1 MDDLHQ
7 RMAQQNQHIKQR
19 IKVQI
24 QKADLKCIN
33 PSQRWMAYLI
43 CGSIFSVVATNT
55 WAETD
60 AFLAEQRVDNPKV
73 TQALISE
80 VKQDSQKPLSDQ
92 WSIHDQKAIQ
102 QANEIKKENLEANAV
117 SDYELKRKTDPAKL
131 INADKHEYIPTKPA
145 NTTYTISYESKN
157 IKIGNQIKE

>member
-7 RMAQQNQHIKQR
+7 KMTQQNEQINQQ
-19 IKVQI
+19 IKVQA
-24 QKADLKCIN
+24 KNADLKRIN
-33 PSQRWMAYLI
+33 LAHGSMAYLI
-43 CGSIFSVVATNT
+43 CGSVLSVVTMNAC
-55 WAETD
+55 AETD
-60 AFLAEQRVDNPKV
+60 AFLAEQSVENPKV

-92 WSIHDQKAIQ
+92 WLIHDQKAIQ

-131 INADKHEYIPTKPA
+131 INADKHEYIPTKPV
-145 NTTYTISYESKN
+145 NTTYNISYESKN